1 LARLEN
7 GIRDVKPADIEVVIR
22 RELGERLAKFD
33 VKISPA
39 ILSEASVSA
48 VVRFTWKNPKSGRRE
63 RGVFKILKPHIPEFF
78 AEDMDYLQG
87 LAEYFGERH
96 HTYGFAPGLIPDTF
110 KKVRRLL
117 QHEVN
122 FSREQKTLIEAR
134 NLYRTFPK
142 VRIPGVIRELCTRR
156 MTALTEERGVKITT
170 AAVRLKPA
178 ARRQVAEQ
186 LLEALIAVPLL
197 SSQKDAVF
205 HGDPHAGNL
214 LYDVHTGT
222 LAIIDWAL
230 RERLGRE
237 QRRQLA
243 LLFLMVSLRDP
254 IGTSSAIVALS
265 QRRFPIDSPQE
276 RLVSEKVSAF
286 LTEMP
291 ASTLPSAADA
301 MRLLERVAIAGIKF
315 PGSLI
320 MLSKVMFTLEGLLSD
335 IAGADAAKGLTI
347 VRHAAQHWIA
357 NRSAYRSPLEAK
369 DWFVLQSSMLLYP
382 SRLWLRWEQKALDRL
397 TRKSS
402 APLAA
407 TGT

>member
-1 LARLEN
+1 
-7 GIRDVKPADIEVVIR
+7 
-22 RELGERLAKFD
+22 
-33 VKISPA
+33 
-39 ILSEASVSA
+39 
-48 VVRFTWKNPKSGRRE
+48 
-63 RGVFKILKPHIPEFF
+63 
-78 AEDMDYLQG
+78 
-87 LAEYFGERH
+87 
-96 HTYGFAPGLIPDTF
+96 
-110 KKVRRLL
+110 
-117 QHEVN
+117 
-122 FSREQKTLIEAR
+122 
-134 NLYRTFPK
+134 
-142 VRIPGVIRELCTRR
+142 

-197 SSQKDAVF
+197 SSEKDVVF

-402 APLAA
+402 APRAA